1 MCRLSPLES
10 FLETSQ
16 FQLLESL
23 SLFVQGTPNRSVF
36 FLSLGGAAPPEARAS
51 LCAARERSR
60 AIWKSP
66 ALIRSESSI
75 ELVEQERGEGEIQP
89 PAIASSK
96 RQSTRGS
103 PCCSYCSLSLSPLP
117 LSRACPAR
125 ASRKLAIVRSQRRE
139 RCRRMDDL
147 LSLSLSSIA
156 AAAAAALSL
165 SLPLD
170 PTSHSPP
177 SLLLQLPHLQRQS
190 QVISTMAALPEIKL
204 FGKWSYEDVE
214 VRMSVAQAVD
224 LRRRLISSLS
234 PSIKALSLSQ
244 FSSRFSRP
252 TRVAFSSD
260 APTMTAGVILEQERM
275 RDRERSGCDGRRS
288 RATRAW
294 SREKEEPPTEKL
306 DLLTFPLLTPPP
318 LFLSLSLALPNPTDP
333 AQNRSTTSPSRTT
346 SP

>member
-1 MCRLSPLES
+1 
-10 FLETSQ
+10 
-16 FQLLESL
+16 
-23 SLFVQGTPNRSVF
+23 
-36 FLSLGGAAPPEARAS
+36 
-51 LCAARERSR
+51 
-60 AIWKSP
+60 
-66 ALIRSESSI
+66 
-75 ELVEQERGEGEIQP
+75 
-89 PAIASSK
+89 
-96 RQSTRGS
+96 
-103 PCCSYCSLSLSPLP
+103 
-117 LSRACPAR
+117 
-125 ASRKLAIVRSQRRE
+125 
-139 RCRRMDDL
+139 MDDL

-275 RDRERSGCDGRRS
+275 RDRDRSGCDGRRS

-318 LFLSLSLALPNPTDP
+318 PLSLPLP
-333 AQNRSTTSPSRTT
+333 RSPE
-346 SP
+346 PH